1 MPRASERP
9 RNEGLCTLLEQAG
22 YSETKF
28 AHAVNR
34 VAAEAGLTV
43 DYRQPSVSQWKQG
56 GQPKPQIRPVIIAVL
71 ERKLGR
77 PVSYADAGLQ
87 RPAGVAADPGR
98 DTVDSLIDLGKED
111 MDPSRRKLLTT
122 TLYSAA
128 LTVPAFSALMTTAH
142 AEDQGRFTRPTGRI
156 GQGEV
161 ETVRRMTDKIADIL
175 DDLGGGHARPM
186 ASAFLVNTV
195 GGYLRAAAPDA
206 VHRDML
212 SAASDLVYLTGWM
225 AMYERAHGLGQTYYL
240 HALDLAR
247 ESGDQLTYCR
257 TLRGMS
263 LQASHLRYGRRALEF
278 ADSAAE
284 AAPTGAAGPRLVAFL
299 RGQQAHASAMVGDR
313 RTAVVRLREA
323 ETALSRADSRRDAV
337 GGYDRAAFLF
347 HVSHVHYEGRDLEGS
362 IKALKSSIRVMSPS
376 ERQGRL
382 HAHAVLAQ
390 RQHEHG
396 HLEESCRTWGRFL
409 DDYEVLS
416 TARGDEHFGKLRA
429 LTMPRKS
436 SVVRELHE
444 RVREVAKLKAA

>member
-1 MPRASERP
+1 MAAASEER
-9 RNEGLCTLLEQAG
+9 RNQGLSALLEQAG

-34 VAAEAGLTV
+34 LGAKAGLALN
-43 DYRQPSVSQWKQG
+43 YRQPSVSQWKQG
-56 GQPKPQIRPVIIAVL
+56 AQPKPQVRAVILAVL
-71 ERKLGR
+71 ERRLGR
-77 PVSYADAGLQ
+77 PVTYTEAGLQ
-87 RPAGVAADPGR
+87 LPSDHRGGSER
-98 DTVDSLIDLGKED
+98 DTVESLINLGKDD
-111 MDPSRRKLLTT
+111 MNPSRRKLLAAG
-122 TLYSAA
+122 LYSAA
-128 LTVPAFSALMTTAH
+128 LTVPAFSALTSTAE
-142 AEDQGRFTRPTGRI
+142 ADDRDRLSRPTGRI
-156 GQGEV
+156 GHGEV

-186 ASAFLVNTV
+186 AAAFLVNTV
-195 GGYLRAAAPDA
+195 AGYLRAAASDE

-212 SAASDLVYLTGWM
+212 SAASDLTYLTGWM

-240 HALDLAR
+240 RALDLAR

-263 LQASHLRYGRRALEF
+263 LQASHLRYGRKALEY

-284 AAPTGAAGPRLVAFL
+284 AAPQAGPRLVAFL

-313 RTAVVRLREA
+313 RGATLRLKEA
-323 ETALSRADSRRDAV
+323 EAALSRADSRRDAV

-347 HVSHVHYEGRDLEGS
+347 HVSHVHYESREFAAS
-362 IKALKSSIRVMSPS
+362 IKALRSSIRVMSPS

-390 RQHEHG
+390 RQYAYG
-396 HLEESCRTWGRFL
+396 HVEEACASWGRFL

-416 TARGDEHFGKLRA
+416 TARGDEHFDTLRS
-429 LTMPRKS
+429 LGTPRTS
-436 SVVRELHE
+436 PVVRDLRD
-444 RVREVAKLKAA
+444 RVHAVAQLKAA